1 MSVYGRCPRQS
12 TLSWPRWWCLFLHC
26 LQVRLLFVSAYGR
39 CSRQSTLLWPQGCG
53 VSFCTVFGSGFCLC
67 QPMEGA
73 LDRALS
79 HGHSGVVSLSALS
92 LDLSSVCVSLWKLL
106 ETEYSLVATLVVSLS
121 ALSLDLSSVSVSL
134 WKLLETEHSYLMTVG
149 VVVFSCTVFRSV
161 FYLCQPVE
169 AALKACGSCYRQSTL
184 TWPHCWWCC
193 LLHCL

>member
-1 MSVYGRCPRQS
+1 M
-12 TLSWPRWWCLFLHC
+12 
-26 LQVRLLFVSAYGR
+26 SAYGR
-39 CSRQSTLLWPQGCG
+39 CSTQSSVCTVFRSCFCLCQHMEGALDRALSPGHTG
-53 VSFCTVFGSGFCLC
+53 GISFCTVFRSGFFLC
-67 QPMEGA
+67 QAMEGA

-79 HGHSGVVSLSALS
+79 HGHSGFVSLSALS

-106 ETEYSLVATLVVSLS
+106 ETE
-121 ALSLDLSSVSVSL
+121 
-134 WKLLETEHSYLMTVG
+134 HSYLITVG